1 MKNKLLTMMFLFGA
15 TVSLSSRATIVQYF
29 SVLGGGG

>member
-15 TVSLSSRATIVQYF
+15 TACLSGCATIIQYF
-29 SVLGGGG
+29 SVMGG